1 MPRGDRTGP
10 AGMGSMT
17 GRGLGY
23 CAGNVAPGFASG
35 SYGRGGGFGRG
46 FGLGSRRGG
55 YGYQAAYP
63 AYPPPYAPW
72 TYGNNYPPVPGQT
85 TGPDLAALQSQ
96 AEQLQTM
103 LTNVQKQMEEMEA
116 HKED

>member
-10 AGMGSMT
+10 AGIGPIT

-23 CAGNVAPGFASG
+23 CVGNAVPGFASS
-35 SYGRGGGFGRG
+35 SYGRGFGRG
-46 FGLGSRRGG
+46 FGLDWRRGG

-63 AYPPPYAPW
+63 AYAPPYAPW
-72 TYGNNYPPVPGQT
+72 AYGYNYPPVPGQT
-85 TGPDLAALQSQ
+85 AGPDLATLQSQ
-96 AEQLQTM
+96 AEQLQTI
-103 LTNVQKQMEEMEA
+103 LTNVQKQIEEMEA

>member
-10 AGMGSMT
+10 GGMGPMT

-23 CAGNVAPGFASG
+23 CTGNTTPGFANS
-35 SYGRGGGFGRG
+35 SYGRGGWFGRG
-46 FGLGSRRGG
+46 LGLGWRRGG
-55 YGYQAAYP
+55 YGYRAAYP
-63 AYPPPYAPW
+63 AYPAPYAPW
-72 TYGNNYPPVPGQT
+72 AYGNNYPPVPGQT

-96 AEQLQTM
+96 AEQLQTI
-103 LTNVQKQMEEMEA
+103 LTNVQKQIEEMEA